1 MGFAICRIQVA
12 WDSSRAVRLR
22 SSWRLIGQRLG
33 QRDEEFLS
41 GAPAGNGTLVDR
53 LPHLHSTRGSHQPL
67 RLMEGETGIVAVKP
81 AMGHQPRLAFKIVES
96 IAPAGRT

>member
-1 MGFAICRIQVA
+1 MSREITVEDRRDGEFYRARQVHA
-12 WDSSRAVRLR
+12 QDFAVRLR

-53 LPHLHSTRGSHQPL
+53 LPHLHSTRGSHQPS
-67 RLMEGETGIVAVKP
+67 
-81 AMGHQPRLAFKIVES
+81 RLAFKAVDS